1 MRLGANS
8 VLTRPRYLT
17 EVERQLAEAR
27 TLVQQY
33 ASAPNFNLGPS
44 NGDTVGRHGHT
55 ELSDSPLPPLVDPR
69 FTPQVAS
76 AVSSPNPVAVAP
88 DYDANTHGAPSLEGA
103 SSLNSLNRD
112 AQKPANL
119 KAITFPLE
127 PTPASVSGNLEWDER
142 DAARNQTP
150 ADGMGNL
157 IDGGNEGYLG
167 MSDHSKF
174 A

>member
-1 MRLGANS
+1 M
-8 VLTRPRYLT
+8 
-17 EVERQLAEAR
+17 
-27 TLVQQY
+27 QQY
-33 ASAPNFNLGPS
+33 ASGPNFNLGLD
-44 NGDTVGRHGHT
+44 NGGTVGRHGHS
-55 ELSDSPLPPLVDPR
+55 ELSDSPIPPLADPG
-69 FTPQVAS
+69 FTPQVHNPAS
-76 AVSSPNPVAVAP
+76 ASASSSSNPVAVAP
-88 DYDANTHGAPSLEGA
+88 DYDADTHGAPSLEDA
-103 SSLNSLNRD
+103 SSLHSLNRD
-112 AQKPANL
+112 VQKPVNP

-167 MSDHSKF
+167 MSDHSKI